1 MTNEPKWIVFKTTE
15 NEGEYVVNS
24 ACAPSFE
31 VMLKALGY
39 TVTVEELDSNAT
51 QYEATD
57 QSTTEA
63 F

>member
-1 MTNEPKWIVFKTTE
+1 MTNELKWFVFKTTE

-31 VMLKALGY
+31 TLLKALGY
-39 TVTVEELDSNAT
+39 TVTVEELDSGNVSDET
-51 QYEATD
+51 
-57 QSTTEA
+57 

>member
-1 MTNEPKWIVFKTTE
+1 MSEIQRWLVFKTTE

-24 ACAPSFE
+24 ACASSFE

-39 TVTVEELDSNAT
+39 TVTVEELDSGNVSNET
-51 QYEATD
+51 
-57 QSTTEA
+57 

>member
-1 MTNEPKWIVFKTTE
+1 MSEIQKWLVFKTTE

-31 VMLKALGY
+31 AMLKALGY
-39 TVTVEELDSNAT
+39 TVTVEELESAES
-51 QYEATD
+51 QGHSE
-57 QSTTEA
+57 QP

>member
-1 MTNEPKWIVFKTTE
+1 MTDQLKWIVFKTTE

-31 VMLKALGY
+31 AMLKALGY
-39 TVTVEELDSNAT
+39 TVTVEELESAT
-51 QYEATD
+51 QHEATD

>member
-1 MTNEPKWIVFKTTE
+1 MTNELKWLVFKTTE

-31 VMLKALGY
+31 AMLKALGY
-39 TVTVEELDSNAT
+39 TVTVEELESGREEQA
-51 QYEATD
+51 
-57 QSTTEA
+57 S

>member
-1 MTNEPKWIVFKTTE
+1 MSEIQKWLVFKTTE

-31 VMLKALGY
+31 ALLKAIGY
-39 TVTVEELDSNAT
+39 TVTVEELDAT
-51 QYEATD
+51 QHEATD